1 MNEDTRKV
9 EVRHE
14 GIFIV
19 GERKL
24 SLSTFKA
31 RRTRLEGQI
40 LDLQDEQRN
49 LECQIKKNSQTIQQ
63 LESELTT
70 FNSPEAIE
78 WMKRREH
85 ELVLQRERKRKAKQ
99 EANQR
104 AKQFLREYIGEEQ
117 YNQLIKQGYI
127 EFEGKDRRTYRIKK
141 EGGLYRDGKRLCM
154 IHPRNL
160 PLPDFIVGILTTVK
174 EVGRRT

>member
-40 LDLQDEQRN
+40 LDLQNEQRN
-49 LECQIKKNSQTIQQ
+49 LEHQIKKNSQTIQQ
-63 LESELTT
+63 LESELAT

-78 WMKRREH
+78 WMERREH
-85 ELVLQRERKRKAKQ
+85 ELVLQRERKRKAKI

-104 AKQFLREYIGEEQ
+104 ARQFLREYIGEKP
-117 YNQLIKQGYI
+117 YNQLNKKGFI
-127 EFEGKDRRTYRIKK
+127 EFQGKDHQTYRIDRK
-141 EGGLYRDGKRLCM
+141 GGLYRHGKRLCM